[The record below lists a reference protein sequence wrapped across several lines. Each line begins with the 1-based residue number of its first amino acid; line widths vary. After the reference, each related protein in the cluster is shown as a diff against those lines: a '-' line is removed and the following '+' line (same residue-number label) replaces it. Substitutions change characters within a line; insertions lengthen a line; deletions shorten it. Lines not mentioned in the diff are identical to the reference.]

1 MLRHSTLP
9 PQSSLLLSG
18 ASGRTDGVEE
28 VLGLRAAHG
37 PDDDEVLDPRR
48 DGRVDLVHRT
58 RVVHLLRVC
67 LPAWGM
73 KWISSAVGTRY
84 EWARI

>member
-1 MLRHSTLP
+1 
-9 PQSSLLLSG
+9 
-18 ASGRTDGVEE
+18 
-28 VLGLRAAHG
+28 
-37 PDDDEVLDPRR
+37 VLDPRR

-73 KWISSAVGTRY
+73 
-84 EWARI
+84 EMD